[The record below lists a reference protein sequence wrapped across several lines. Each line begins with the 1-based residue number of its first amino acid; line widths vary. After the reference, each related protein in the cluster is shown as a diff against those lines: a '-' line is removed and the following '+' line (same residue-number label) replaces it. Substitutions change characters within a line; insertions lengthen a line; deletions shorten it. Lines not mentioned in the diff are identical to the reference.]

1 MERRRSPRG
10 ECETMKHGMKENILR
25 LVRIGLGLVFLY
37 AGIIKI
43 IDPVAFAGSL
53 AAYKIMPYALNYLVA
68 AALPWIEAVCGLL
81 LVIGYRVRAASFI
94 VIAMNMVF
102 IAALGSTIVRGL
114 DVDCG
119 CFRQGGEKTPAWM
132 AILRDVLFLAAAFLL
147 VRQRGG
153 TDAAKEISS

>member
-1 MERRRSPRG
+1 
-10 ECETMKHGMKENILR
+10 MKENILR

-37 AGIIKI
+37 AGVIKI

-68 AALPWIEAVCGLL
+68 AVLPWIEAVCGLL

-102 IAALGSTIVRGL
+102 IVALGSTIVRGL

-153 TDAAKEISS
+153 TGAAKEISS